1 MNETTIKSV
10 GLKYGVLLGAALIGF
25 FLLIYILDLAGN
37 QTIQY
42 ASYIFIIGA
51 VVLALR
57 EYKEGN
63 DGFMSFGKGLG
74 GGMLTIA
81 VGSVIS
87 SLFSYVFLKFLDP
100 SYMQRIVDITRE
112 RMEENPNLTEEQ
124 VEQAMESTM
133 PFLTPEAITVFG
145 IVGTLVVGLII
156 CLIIS
161 AIMKKDVPEG
171 V

>member
-37 QTIQY
+37 QTIQW

-51 VVLALR
+51 VFLAYR
-57 EYKEGN
+57 EFKEGN
-63 DGFMSFGKGLG
+63 DGFMSFGQGLG
-74 GGMLTIA
+74 GGMLTIG

-133 PFLTPEAITVFG
+133 PFLTPEAITIFG
-145 IVGTLVVGLII
+145 IVGTLIVGLII
-156 CLIIS
+156 CLIMS
-161 AIMKKDVPEG
+161 AIMKKDAPEG